1 MRIALISDT
10 HGNFIALSAVLADI
24 ESQQVDQII
33 FLGDAATIG
42 SQPNETLDA
51 LKHLDCVCIMGNHD
65 AAVLDP
71 KRAAELQIASQLH
84 SSLNWCIERMNAD
97 DFKFLRSFR
106 PTHEL
111 PLNANV
117 SMLCF
122 HGSPLSNT
130 DLILATTAPE
140 VIDGFFTGQTSAIW
154 TGGHSHIQMLRRH
167 GDKLIINP
175 GSVGNAFHHAYA
187 PGLVPQLLPWAEYA
201 IVSTDGEVVSVDLR
215 RVPFDTQKVL
225 RHIEESSLPSKAWWL
240 NQYT

>member
-1 MRIALISDT
+1 MRIALISDI
-10 HGNFIALSAVLADI
+10 HGNYVALTAVLADI
-24 ESQQVDQII
+24 QTHQADQVI

-51 LKHLDCVCIMGNHD
+51 LKSLGCVCILGNHD

-84 SSLNWCIERMNAD
+84 SSLDWCVERMSAD
-97 DFKFLRSFR
+97 DLNFLRSFR
-106 PTHEL
+106 PTYEL
-111 PLNANV
+111 SLDAKL

-122 HGSPLSNT
+122 HGSPFSNT
-130 DLILATTAPE
+130 DLILANTAPK
-140 VIDGFFTGQTSAIW
+140 VIDRFFAGQTSAIW

-167 GDKLIINP
+167 GDKLILNP
-175 GSVGNAFHHAYA
+175 GSVGSAFQYAYA
-187 PGLVPQLLPWAEYA
+187 PGLAPQFLPWAEYA

-225 RHIEESSLPSKAWWL
+225 RHVAESSFPYKAGWL
-240 NQYT
+240 NQYI

>member
-10 HGNFIALSAVLADI
+10 HGNYIALTAVLTDI
-24 ESQQVDQII
+24 ESQQVDRII

-51 LKHLDCVCIMGNHD
+51 LQHLDCACIMGNHD

-71 KRAAELQIASQLH
+71 KRAAELQIAPTLQ
-84 SSLNWCIERMNAD
+84 SSLEWCIQRMDAD
-97 DFKFLRSFR
+97 DLKFLRSFR
-106 PTHEL
+106 PTLEL
-111 PLNANV
+111 SLNANL

-140 VIDGFFTGQTSAIW
+140 VIDGFFAGQASAIW
-154 TGGHSHIQMLRRH
+154 TGGHTHIQLLRRH

-175 GSVGNAFHHAYA
+175 GSVGNAFHHAFA
-187 PGLVPQLLPWAEYA
+187 PGVVPQLLPWAEYA
-201 IVSTDGEVVSVDLR
+201 IVSTDGEIVSANLR

-225 RHIEESSLPSKAWWL
+225 RHVQESSLPSKAWWL
-240 NQYT
+240 DQYA